1 MPVLPNDDL
10 LTLQELTETS
20 LILQQASPRSLV
32 IVDELGRGT
41 STHDGL
47 AIAVATLSHLI
58 QHNACLTL
66 FVTHFPEVLL
76 LLQAASWSALPSA
89 RMPLLCLCYTE
100 AHAPLQPCLS
110 SYNSCSLRLCK
121 SAESDVG
128 CLEMSAGLL
137 TRLCMWCTGLLQVAA
152 LQVSC
157 PGQVVTRRMS
167 YMQQGSQPAGAAEA
181 QQPGGQPPALEPSAG
196 AVSFSGSNERL
207 PSQDT
212 ATSAAGDD
220 QPACLVWRCLPVRGQ
235 VGLISDFYRC

>member
-1 MPVLPNDDL
+1 MPDLANDDL

-47 AIAVATLSHLI
+47 AIAVATLSYLI
-58 QHNACLTL
+58 RHNACLTL
-66 FVTHFPEVLL
+66 FVTHFPEVLP
-76 LLQAASWSALPSA
+76 LLQAAFCPALLSA
-89 RMPLLCLCYTE
+89 RMPLLCPCYSE
-100 AHAPLQPCLS
+100 AHAPLHPCLLFH
-110 SYNSCSLRLCK
+110 NSCSVRLCK
-121 SAESDVG
+121 SSDAVG
-128 CLEMSAGLL
+128 CLKMP
-137 TRLCMWCTGLLQVAA
+137 TRLQRCPCRSCTGSLQVAA
-152 LQVSC
+152 LQESC

-167 YMQQGSQPAGAAEA
+167 YMQQGSHPAGAAEA
-181 QQPGGQPPALEPSAG
+181 QQPAGQPQAMELSAG

-220 QPACLVWRCLPVRGQ
+220 QPVCLVWQCLLVQGRGC
-235 VGLISDFYRC
+235 ITPDF